1 MKKVLA
7 LLLSGVITASVFAGC
22 SSSPSES
29 SSSAAADTSATEQT
43 EPQTTVQPLADSVK
57 KQLDEALSKEAFKG
71 VTQIV
76 RGDTVIYQYTDGSD
90 DNGQPMTIDA
100 SLPIGSVSKQFCAAA
115 VMLLCDRSKL
125 SVDDKL
131 DKYYSDYKS
140 GNKITIKNMLNM
152 SSGIPDYYEMFMDGS
167 KLGAD
172 EAENIKK
179 IKEMLFA
186 EELNFEPG
194 DDYGYSNSNY
204 LLLADIVEQVSG
216 TPYHEFIRKNIFEPL
231 EMTHTGFVEDIKDSP
246 EWASALSKTELMTET
261 SCPGLTK
268 GAGDIVIN
276 AADMD
281 KWMHGLS
288 GGKVISSE
296 SYKKMTEDV
305 NENSYEDYCYG
316 LYKMSYDGV
325 GHVGQIPP
333 RFGAVDYFSTEQG
346 IYLFAASN
354 DPRGSSFVQQLPQT
368 LLDILMGNTNS

>member
-325 GHVGQIPP
+325 GHVGQIPHH
-333 RFGAVDYFSTEQG
+333 FGAVDYFSTEQG

>member
-22 SSSPSES
+22 GSSPSES
-29 SSSAAADTSATEQT
+29 SSSSAADTSATEQT

-57 KQLDEALSKEAFKG
+57 KQLDQALSNEAFKG

-115 VMLLCDRSKL
+115 VMLLCDRGKL
-125 SVDDKL
+125 SVDDTL
-131 DKYYSDYKS
+131 DKYYPDYKN
-140 GNKITIKNMLNM
+140 GKKISIKQMLNM
-152 SSGIPDYYEMFMDGS
+152 SSGIPDYYGMFMDGS
-167 KLGAD
+167 KLGAV

-179 IKEMLFA
+179 IKEVLFA

-194 DDYGYSNSNY
+194 DDYEYSNSNY
-204 LLLADIVEQVSG
+204 LLLADIIEQVSG
-216 TPYHEFIRKNIFEPL
+216 SSYHEFIQKNIFEPL
-231 EMTHTGFVEDIKDSP
+231 EMNHSGFVEDIKNSP
-246 EWASALSKTELMTET
+246 EWASALSNTELMNET
-261 SCPGLTK
+261 ICPGLAK
-268 GAGDIVIN
+268 GAGDIVTN

-305 NENSYEDYCYG
+305 NVNSYEDYCYG
-316 LYKMSYDGV
+316 LYKMPHDGI

-333 RFGAVDYFSTEQG
+333 HFGAVDYFNTEQG
-346 IYLFAASN
+346 VYLFAASN

-368 LLDILMGNTNS
+368 LLDILLGENA

>member
-22 SSSPSES
+22 GSSPSES
-29 SSSAAADTSATEQT
+29 SSSSAADTSATEQT

-115 VMLLCDRSKL
+115 VMLLCDRGKL
-125 SVDDKL
+125 SVDDTL
-131 DKYYSDYKS
+131 DKYYPDYKN
-140 GNKITIKNMLNM
+140 GKKISIKQMLNM
-152 SSGIPDYYEMFMDGS
+152 SSGIPDYYGMFMDGS
-167 KLGAD
+167 KLGAV

-246 EWASALSKTELMTET
+246 EWASALSNTELMNET
-261 SCPGLTK
+261 ICPGLAK
-268 GAGDIVIN
+268 GAGDIVTN

-333 RFGAVDYFSTEQG
+333 HFGAVDYFNTEQG
-346 IYLFAASN
+346 VYLFAASN
-354 DPRGSSFVQQLPQT
+354 NPRGSSFVQQLPQT
-368 LLDILMGNTNS
+368 LLDILLGENA

>member
-22 SSSPSES
+22 GSSPSES
-29 SSSAAADTSATEQT
+29 SSSSAADTSATEQT

-57 KQLDEALSKEAFKG
+57 KQLDQALSNEAFKG

-115 VMLLCDRSKL
+115 VMLLCDRGKL
-125 SVDDKL
+125 SVDDTL
-131 DKYYSDYKS
+131 DKYYPDYKN
-140 GNKITIKNMLNM
+140 GKKISIKQMLNM
-152 SSGIPDYYEMFMDGS
+152 SSGIPDYYGMFMDGS
-167 KLGAD
+167 KLGAV

-179 IKEMLFA
+179 IKEVLFA

-194 DDYGYSNSNY
+194 DDYEYSNSNY
-204 LLLADIVEQVSG
+204 LLLADIIEQVSG
-216 TPYHEFIRKNIFEPL
+216 SSYHEFIQKNIFEPL

-246 EWASALSKTELMTET
+246 EWASALSNTELMNET
-261 SCPGLTK
+261 ICPGLAK
-268 GAGDIVIN
+268 GAGDIVTN

-305 NENSYEDYCYG
+305 NVNSYEDYCYG
-316 LYKMSYDGV
+316 LYKMPHDGI

-333 RFGAVDYFSTEQG
+333 HFGAVDYFNTEQG
-346 IYLFAASN
+346 VYLFAASN

-368 LLDILMGNTNS
+368 LLDILLGENA

>member
-1 MKKVLA
+1 
-7 LLLSGVITASVFAGC
+7 
-22 SSSPSES
+22 
-29 SSSAAADTSATEQT
+29 
-43 EPQTTVQPLADSVK
+43 
-57 KQLDEALSKEAFKG
+57 
-71 VTQIV
+71 
-76 RGDTVIYQYTDGSD
+76 
-90 DNGQPMTIDA
+90 
-100 SLPIGSVSKQFCAAA
+100 
-115 VMLLCDRSKL
+115 
-125 SVDDKL
+125 
-131 DKYYSDYKS
+131 
-140 GNKITIKNMLNM
+140 
-152 SSGIPDYYEMFMDGS
+152 MFMDGS

-316 LYKMSYDGV
+316 LCKMSYDGV

-333 RFGAVDYFSTEQG
+333 HFGAVDYFSTEQG

>member
-43 EPQTTVQPLADSVK
+43 EPQTTVQPLAESVK

-115 VMLLCDRSKL
+115 VMLLCDRDKL

-246 EWASALSKTELMTET
+246 EWASSLSKTELMTET

-333 RFGAVDYFSTEQG
+333 HFGAVDYFSTEQG

>member
-179 IKEMLFA
+179 IKEVRVA
-186 EELNFEPG
+186 EEHN
-194 DDYGYSNSNY
+194 
-204 LLLADIVEQVSG
+204 
-216 TPYHEFIRKNIFEPL
+216 
-231 EMTHTGFVEDIKDSP
+231 
-246 EWASALSKTELMTET
+246 
-261 SCPGLTK
+261 
-268 GAGDIVIN
+268 
-276 AADMD
+276 
-281 KWMHGLS
+281 
-288 GGKVISSE
+288 
-296 SYKKMTEDV
+296 
-305 NENSYEDYCYG
+305 
-316 LYKMSYDGV
+316 
-325 GHVGQIPP
+325 
-333 RFGAVDYFSTEQG
+333 
-346 IYLFAASN
+346 
-354 DPRGSSFVQQLPQT
+354 
-368 LLDILMGNTNS
+368 

>member
-29 SSSAAADTSATEQT
+29 SSSSAADTSATEQT

-268 GAGDIVIN
+268 GAGDIISN
-276 AADMD
+276 AADLTA
-281 KWMHGLS
+281 WLNALS
-288 GGKVISSE
+288 GGKVISAE
-296 SYKKMTEDV
+296 SYKAMTT
-305 NENSYEDYCYG
+305 DYSPETCYGYG
-316 LYKMSYDGV
+316 LYLELEGGV
-325 GHVGQIPP
+325 GHYGAIQIYSAFDYVNTEKKTTLVALCNSIDPP
-333 RFGAVDYFSTEQG
+333 MISGVAGD
-346 IYLFAASN
+346 
-354 DPRGSSFVQQLPQT
+354 
-368 LLDILMGNTNS
+368 LLTDLMG

>member
-29 SSSAAADTSATEQT
+29 SSSSAADTSATEQT
-43 EPQTTVQPLADSVK
+43 EPQTTVQPLADSVQ

-316 LYKMSYDGV
+316 LCKMSYDGV

-333 RFGAVDYFSTEQG
+333 HFGAVDYFSTEQG

>member
-57 KQLDEALSKEAFKG
+57 KQLDEALSKEEFKG

-333 RFGAVDYFSTEQG
+333 HFGAVDYFSTEQG

>member
-29 SSSAAADTSATEQT
+29 SSSSAADTSATEQT

-231 EMTHTGFVEDIKDSP
+231 EMTYTGFVEDIKDSP

-333 RFGAVDYFSTEQG
+333 HFGAVDYFSTEQG

>member
-22 SSSPSES
+22 GSSPSES
-29 SSSAAADTSATEQT
+29 SSSSAADTSATEQT
-43 EPQTTVQPLADSVK
+43 KPQTTVQPLADSVK

-115 VMLLCDRSKL
+115 VMLLCDRGKL
-125 SVDDKL
+125 SVDDTL
-131 DKYYSDYKS
+131 DKYYPDYKN
-140 GNKITIKNMLNM
+140 GKKISIKQMLNM
-152 SSGIPDYYEMFMDGS
+152 SSGIPDYYGMFMDGS
-167 KLGAD
+167 KLGAV

-204 LLLADIVEQVSG
+204 LLLADIIEQVSG
-216 TPYHEFIRKNIFEPL
+216 SSYHEFIQKNIFEPL
-231 EMTHTGFVEDIKDSP
+231 EMNHSGFVEDIKNSP
-246 EWASALSKTELMTET
+246 EWASALSNTELMNET
-261 SCPGLTK
+261 ICPGLAK
-268 GAGDIVIN
+268 GAGDIVTN

-333 RFGAVDYFSTEQG
+333 HFGAVDYFNTEQG
-346 IYLFAASN
+346 VYLFAASN
-354 DPRGSSFVQQLPQT
+354 NPRGSSFVQQLPQT